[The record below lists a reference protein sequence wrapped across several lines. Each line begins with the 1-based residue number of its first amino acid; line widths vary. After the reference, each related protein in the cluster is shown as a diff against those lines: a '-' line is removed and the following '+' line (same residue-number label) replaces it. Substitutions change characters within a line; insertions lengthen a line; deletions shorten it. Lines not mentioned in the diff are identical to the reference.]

1 MKTPA
6 ANYKKDIKRFN
17 ELAQM
22 LKAPQKVKRKDPDTY
37 KAYEDEHDELK
48 EKLEDYDYDAEYKM
62 KKKMKKLEKEE
73 AKEKA
78 KKFEKKQK
86 EDLINATDEY
96 LETFNLKRPDI
107 DDDDQ
112 IKKAE
117 RLFESDLKEV
127 KEETTITTKA
137 DGTEIVEVKKK
148 LVKPEIYMQ
157 EPRYTKNQLR
167 HKKFYEGK
175 ESREDLSEEVK
186 AILDKRVKSAGLPPA
201 KFVGKAGGKR
211 KILCCPHCD
220 GEMIA
225 TGVKATTADNT
236 RQKTPAMKAWHDLIK
251 AVGEMPEH
259 KGKKRPELMPIAS
272 ALKEKHG
279 GSVNA
284 ISAMFQG
291 EV

>member
-17 ELAQM
+17 ELAVM
-22 LKAPQKVKRKDPDTY
+22 LKAPQKIKRKDPDTY
-37 KAYEDEHDELK
+37 KAYEDEYEELK
-48 EKLEDYDYDAEYKM
+48 EKLDDHDYDAEFKM
-62 KKKMKKLEKEE
+62 KLKAKKEEKEKK
-73 AKEKA
+73 KEKA
-78 KKFEKKQK
+78 EKFEKKAK
-86 EDLINATDEY
+86 EELMNASDEY
-96 LETFNLKRPDI
+96 LKDFNLKRPNLEE
-107 DDDDQ
+107 DDQ
-112 IKKAE
+112 IKRAE
-117 RLFESDLKEV
+117 RLYEDEVKEV
-127 KEETTITTKA
+127 KEETTITTKP

-167 HKKFYEGK
+167 HRKFYEGK

-186 AILDKRVKSAGLPPA
+186 AILDRRVKSSGIPPA

-236 RQKTPAMKAWHDLIK
+236 RAKTPAMKAWHDLIK
-251 AVGEMPEH
+251 AVGNMPEH
-259 KGKKRPELMPIAS
+259 KGKKRPEIMPIAS

-284 ISAMFQG
+284 ISALTDAR
-291 EV
+291 